1 MKFRDY
7 LIDKKIDPAAFAK
20 SEPEQFSEFSRS
32 FGQMHPNSFTM
43 QKLFLINSIRRAY
56 PLPADQW
63 VKAEKR
69 PEKAPAPMPVKPASQ
84 VSPDMK
90 KPSRPVIKPKP
101 IIKKK

>member
-7 LIDKKIDPAAFAK
+7 LVDKKIDPAAFAK
-20 SEPEQFSEFSRS
+20 SEPARFSEFSKA
-32 FGQMHPNSFTM
+32 FAQMHPNSFTM
-43 QKLFLINSIRRAY
+43 QKLFLINSIRRLY

-63 VKAEKR
+63 VKADKR
-69 PEKAPAPMPVKPASQ
+69 TEKASAPVLAKPASKIAQ
-84 VSPDMK
+84 DVK